1 MGKLS
6 ELIGVLKDA
15 RDAASEVSAAINDTR
30 STSIAKLSSTATLQ
44 FPVIISKSINID
56 TASNMVKALE
66 RQYATF
72 VQIVISLQPTLDLEK
87 DKNIAGYI
95 KKFHQNGIT
104 PMDLMES
111 CTNVYSNEAYG
122 LYLMMSINNGSNGI
136 VVKSNKDQLF
146 NIEEQLNPAKLN
158 DLYKPKQITLAV
170 AESSLDYYCKKNN
183 IVTEANVHHRDIDAI
198 NDGEQNADI
207 KLRKTMAKHQ
217 LNQDGRTNKFREDQ
231 FIHQKQ
237 MDAAKLQNDIA
248 KAEAEY
254 RSKAIVKLSDND
266 VKKANELVPTTLSV
280 ALHQVKG
287 DNFGGVVNF
296 VLGVKGLMHP
306 VNSSDMINNLLDG
319 YKDGNKFFNF
329 LRWTSGEISF
339 IKDFLFNVDGI
350 KEDVIRKHEKGGS
363 HWWTTLKRR
372 KTAAKLKNA
381 LGKNKI
387 LPNATIVCSME
398 EIMEIKDVYGVD
410 LMEPKNV
417 LRLMER
423 YYLLGFAVVDES
435 QELAYFI
442 FDGERSYQTLSFKGL
457 ERENNNKNDF
467 KDIYKMINSGR
478 L

>member
-136 VVKSNKDQLF
+136 VVKSNKEQLF

-198 NDGEQNADI
+198 ADDDGHADV

-231 FIHQKQ
+231 FVHQKQ

-296 VLGVKGLMHP
+296 VQ
-306 VNSSDMINNLLDG
+306 S
-319 YKDGNKFFNF
+319 
-329 LRWTSGEISF
+329 
-339 IKDFLFNVDGI
+339 
-350 KEDVIRKHEKGGS
+350 
-363 HWWTTLKRR
+363 
-372 KTAAKLKNA
+372 
-381 LGKNKI
+381 
-387 LPNATIVCSME
+387 
-398 EIMEIKDVYGVD
+398 
-410 LMEPKNV
+410 
-417 LRLMER
+417 
-423 YYLLGFAVVDES
+423 
-435 QELAYFI
+435 
-442 FDGERSYQTLSFKGL
+442 
-457 ERENNNKNDF
+457 
-467 KDIYKMINSGR
+467 
-478 L
+478 